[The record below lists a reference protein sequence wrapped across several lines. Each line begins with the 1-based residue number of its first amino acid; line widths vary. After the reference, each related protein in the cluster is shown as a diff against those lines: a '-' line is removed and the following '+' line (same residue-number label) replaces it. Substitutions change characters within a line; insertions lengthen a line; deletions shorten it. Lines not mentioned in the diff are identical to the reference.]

1 MRGRTMP
8 RGSTPT
14 VLFIDSDP
22 DVLKLMEYAFRNE
35 GLHVIACREIDT
47 ALVHVRRGE
56 VDCVVVDFHHAR
68 TPECVQFLKKLRAT
82 VRNEGPPVLVTSAT
96 LPTETA
102 RQVLELGARKFIPKP
117 FYPSEVLREVRAAV
131 EGTAA

>member
-1 MRGRTMP
+1 MSRH
-8 RGSTPT
+8 STPT
-14 VLFIDSDP
+14 VLLIDSDP
-22 DVLKLMEYAFRNE
+22 DVLKLMEYAFKNE
-35 GLHVIACREIDT
+35 GLAVIPCREVDR
-47 ALVHVRRGE
+47 ALVHVRSGE
-56 VDCVVVDFHHAR
+56 VDCVVMDFHHAR
-68 TPECVQFLKKLRAT
+68 TPECVRFLKELRA
-82 VRNEGPPVLVTSAT
+82 VSRNGGPPVLVTSAT